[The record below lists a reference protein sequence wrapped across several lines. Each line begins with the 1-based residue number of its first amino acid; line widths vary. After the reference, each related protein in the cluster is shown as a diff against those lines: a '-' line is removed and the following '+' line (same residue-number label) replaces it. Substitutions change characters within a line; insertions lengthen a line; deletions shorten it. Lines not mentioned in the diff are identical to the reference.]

1 MNKERGKI
9 FVADDDEDILDIISM
24 ILKTAKYDVQASTN
38 AYDVFDSLDNP
49 PDLIL
54 LDIWMSGLDGRDICK
69 KLKSS
74 PATQNIPLFFISANS
89 GIEEI
94 SRECHADGFIAKPFE
109 MDYLLDRVKQVIKF
123 PTS

>member
-1 MNKERGKI
+1 MTSKKGKI

-24 ILKTAKYDVQASTN
+24 ILQTAQYDVQASTN
-38 AYDVFDSLDNP
+38 AYDIFESTDNL

-54 LDIWMSGLDGRDICK
+54 LDIWMSGLDGREVCR

-74 PATQNIPLFFISANS
+74 PLTKEIPLFFISANS

-94 SRECHADGFIAKPFE
+94 TRECQADGFIAKPFE
-109 MDYLLDRVKQVIKF
+109 MDYLLTRVKNVMSPAI
-123 PTS
+123 